1 MAQANGKFET
11 RNVKSIWSF
20 FVHDQYMR
28 AGFLIRVGAI
38 AVVASCFFG
47 SRFFLSEDLVSN
59 AQSSNSE
66 YRKLLERDKNVPKE
80 KVEKAFAEAKKIQD
94 DIVAAMAKLEPKF
107 ALGRTYARQLIYD
120 IPGQRGS
127 TSNEIIWQNDKTN
140 LLLRFELGL
149 NKEDTL
155 RLFRRGLESIA
166 MGDFID
172 VPGIG
177 EEATLVKNV
186 TANTKM
192 TSVGI
197 HFVKGR
203 AQMHIYLRN
212 GLRSTAKNEK
222 ELMEIVR
229 IIEPLVVAR
238 ASFDEP

>member
-1 MAQANGKFET
+1 MK
-11 RNVKSIWSF
+11 
-20 FVHDQYMR
+20 
-28 AGFLIRVGAI
+28 AGFSIRASAMALI
-38 AVVASCFFG
+38 ASCFFG
-47 SRFFLSEDLVSN
+47 SSFFLSEGLVSN

-80 KVEKAFAEAKKIQD
+80 QVEKAFAEAKKIQD
-94 DIVAAMAKLEPKF
+94 DIIAAMSKHKSKF
-107 ALGRTYARQLIYD
+107 DLKRSYARHLIYD
-120 IPGQRGS
+120 IPGKLGS
-127 TSNEIIWQNDKTN
+127 TSNEIVWQDGKTN

-149 NKEDTL
+149 NKEDT
-155 RLFRRGLESIA
+155 RMSYRRGLESIA

-172 VPGIG
+172 APGIG
-177 EEATLVKNV
+177 DEATLVKNV
-186 TANTKM
+186 TANTRM

-203 AQMHIYLRN
+203 AQMHIYLSN

-222 ELMEIVR
+222 ELMEIVK